1 VQQGE
6 HVQSTLAAAG
16 LRARDFEPLGLA
28 GFSERLAQRLDAALA
43 APLGLQQAPLR
54 ALADVPIQD
63 QRAELG
69 FDFALPEIALADLA
83 GACARY
89 GEPELVPAS
98 SRRVAGLM
106 SGKIDL
112 VFRVDG
118 RFHVLDYK
126 GNWLGERLSYY
137 VGEHLNAAMDHSQYR
152 FQALLYTLALDR
164 YLQQRLQDRY
174 VREQQLGECVYLF
187 LRAAG
192 LAPAAGVW
200 RQRFAPGLIEDAQAA
215 LAGAWRA
222 EAAA

>member
-1 VQQGE
+1 
-6 HVQSTLAAAG
+6 
-16 LRARDFEPLGLA
+16 PLGLA
-28 GFSERLAQRLDAALA
+28 GFSERLARRLDAALA
-43 APLGLQQAPLR
+43 APLGLERVP
-54 ALADVPIQD
+54 ALGLVDVPAAD

-83 GACARY
+83 AACARH
-89 GEPELVPAS
+89 GEAEWVPAS

-112 VFRVDG
+112 VFRAGG

-126 GNWLGERLSYY
+126 GNWLGERVSDYT
-137 VGEHLNAAMDHSQYR
+137 GERLLAAMDHSQYR

-164 YLQQRLQDRY
+164 YLLQRLGGSY
-174 VREQQLGECVYLF
+174 SREQQLGECVYLF

-200 RQRFAPGLIEDAQAA
+200 RQRFAPALIEEAQAA
-215 LAGAWRA
+215 LAGAWSNGV
-222 EAAA
+222 AA

>member
-1 VQQGE
+1 MC
-6 HVQSTLAAAG
+6 
-16 LRARDFEPLGLA
+16 RPRGLA
-28 GFSERLAQRLDAALA
+28 RFSERLAQRLDAALA
-43 APLGLQQAPLR
+43 APLGLERAPDL
-54 ALADVPIQD
+54 ALGDVPAQD

-83 GACARY
+83 AACARH

-98 SRRVAGLM
+98 ARRVAGLM

-112 VFRVDG
+112 VFRVDD

-126 GNWLGERLSYY
+126 GNWLGER
-137 VGEHLNAAMDHSQYR
+137 VGDYLGERLGAAMDHSQYR

-164 YLQQRLQDRY
+164 YLQQRLGDAY
-174 VREQQLGECVYLF
+174 GREQQLGECVYLF

-192 LAPAAGVW
+192 LASGAGIW

-215 LAGAWRA
+215 LAGAWHTA
-222 EAAA
+222 VAA